1 MGWDAT
7 TAEFEPG
14 RYAAI
19 DVGTNSVLLLVAD
32 IDRRGRL
39 TPVLERARITRLGAG
54 LGRQQRLQPAAMQ
67 RTLATVCHFVRDSR
81 QANADAIAI
90 VGTAVF
96 RDAANGPEFA
106 DQLLTATGLPV
117 EIVSGTQE
125 AELVFAGNLR
135 DERLPTAAE
144 RVILDIGGGS
154 TEIVR
159 GTAEG
164 PYATESYRIGA
175 VGLTESCFHHDPP
188 TQTEFE
194 AAQQAIE
201 AAFGALELLSPRASL
216 LGTGGTVLNLAAM
229 ALAGGIVAAPEVHGC
244 RLTHACVAELLD
256 LLRYMPVEFRKRCP
270 GLEPERA
277 DIILA
282 GAMILHQVMGTL
294 SAPVLTVTCRGI
306 RHGCVYALAQRKL
319 SVR

>member
-1 MGWDAT
+1 MIDQLKVFFTVNDSIVHFVHGQVFFLLAVMMGVQW
-7 TAEFEPG
+7 F
-14 RYAAI
+14 
-19 DVGTNSVLLLVAD
+19 
-32 IDRRGRL
+32 
-39 TPVLERARITRLGAG
+39 
-54 LGRQQRLQPAAMQ
+54 MQ
-67 RTLATVCHFVRDSR
+67 RSR
-81 QANADAIAI
+81 LELSRA
-90 VGTAVF
+90 
-96 RDAANGPEFA
+96 
-106 DQLLTATGLPV
+106 LPW
-117 EIVSGTQE
+117 
-125 AELVFAGNLR
+125 L
-135 DERLPTAAE
+135 
-144 RVILDIGGGS
+144 
-154 TEIVR
+154 
-159 GTAEG
+159 
-164 PYATESYRIGA
+164 
-175 VGLTESCFHHDPP
+175 
-188 TQTEFE
+188 
-194 AAQQAIE
+194 